1 MEYINL
7 GAVIEQAIARFGQN
21 RIGERPPVFLVG
33 SSTLPDVPWHDT
45 TRVSSNLSG
54 CFSMN
59 VY

>member
-33 SSTLPDVPWHDT
+33 SSTLAGCALARPESQAICPA
-45 TRVSSNLSG
+45 VSL
-54 CFSMN
+54 
-59 VY
+59 